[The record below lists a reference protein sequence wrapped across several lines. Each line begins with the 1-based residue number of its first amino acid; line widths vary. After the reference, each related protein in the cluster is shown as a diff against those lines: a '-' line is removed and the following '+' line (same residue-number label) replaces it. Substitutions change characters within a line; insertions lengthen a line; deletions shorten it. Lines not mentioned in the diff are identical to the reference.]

1 MLGDAFEKFGNMFLE
16 IYELDPDR
24 FLKIPELTLQWALRK
39 TKVKLD
45 LLTDTYMLFMVEKSI
60 RGIICHALCRY
71 VKAKYVIKKTH
82 HKLSVG
88 I

>member
-45 LLTDTYMLFMVEKSI
+45 LLTDTYVVYGRKKYQRYNMSCPFSI
-60 RGIICHALCRY
+60 CESKICD
-71 VKAKYVIKKTH
+71 KKTP
-82 HKLSVG
+82 S
-88 I
+88 